1 MGVNT
6 RLSMKFVLASLCIS
20 IALLQVAHATTTCSL
35 PDGTYFNSQVLGFCV
50 SDADTPTNNKYCTVA
65 DVTSLTCNTGA
76 SGTPAVANLA
86 CATDKGKFTGATF
99 CTFVQVGITAKF
111 TGVTS
116 TKMTQGAGLLSTLLA
131 TQLKKICGS
140 TGDRQ
145 CTANDI
151 KADVVTRRAD
161 TTIRIRVA
169 TSTASAPTA
178 LASLYTI
185 DNAASLTAI
194 KALANGDFK
203 PFTDVTL
210 ITITKGGTRV
220 NGVLS
225 SASSVFHFSFLA
237 TAMSVAAMVYSKL

>member
-35 PDGTYFNSQVLGFCV
+35 PDGTYFNSAVLGFCV
-50 SDADTPTNNKYCTVA
+50 SDADTPTDNKYCTVA
-65 DVTSLTCNTGA
+65 DVTSLKCKTGA

-116 TKMTQGAGLLSTLLA
+116 AKMTQGKGLLSALLA
-131 TQLKKICGS
+131 TNLKKVCGK

-145 CTANDI
+145 CTSFDVDADI
-151 KADVVTRRAD
+151 VTRRAD
-161 TTIRIRVA
+161 TTIRIRVT

-178 LASLYTI
+178 LATLYTI

-194 KALANGDFK
+194 KALGVGAK

>member
-35 PDGTYFNSQVLGFCV
+35 PDGTYFNSAALGYCQ
-50 SDADTPTNNKYCTVA
+50 SDAETPTNNKYCKVT
-65 DVTSLTCNTGA
+65 DVTSLSCQSGA

-86 CATDKGKFTGATF
+86 CATDKGIFTGATF
-99 CTFVQVGITAKF
+99 CTFVQVGIVAKF

-116 TKMTQGAGLLSTLLA
+116 AKMTQGKGLLSTLLA
-131 TQLKKICGS
+131 TQLKKVCGK

-145 CTANDI
+145 CTAADI
-151 KADVVTRRAD
+151 SSDIVTRRAD
-161 TTIRIRVA
+161 TTIKIRVT

-178 LASLYTI
+178 LAVLYTI
-185 DNAASLTAI
+185 DDAASLTTI
-194 KALANGDFK
+194 KALAAGATK

-210 ITITKGGTRV
+210 ITITAGGTRV